1 MEGGYG
7 LTGGWDSLWDWQ
19 TADATQFLWDCH
31 NQDDD
36 ELLGLLGNQTPPRDC
51 CDFFADLGD
60 ITYKETLDLEESQE
74 SKRQRTLE
82 YPSES
87 SQSKVA
93 RTSKIAPTTESFVM
107 QETRKPSTLKVSKAY
122 PFTLIK
128 PSQEEGTSEI
138 APTTESFVMQE
149 TRKPSTL
156 KVSKAFPFALIKL
169 SREESDVTL
178 QDINQQNQRIHAP
191 PKKAPEILGTSH
203 LSGKPVIGMTRIR
216 TEGGRG
222 SITILRTK
230 D

>member
-1 MEGGYG
+1 MPIG
-7 LTGGWDSLWDWQ
+7 
-19 TADATQFLWDCH
+19 
-31 NQDDD
+31 
-36 ELLGLLGNQTPPRDC
+36 
-51 CDFFADLGD
+51 
-60 ITYKETLDLEESQE
+60 
-74 SKRQRTLE
+74 
-82 YPSES
+82 
-87 SQSKVA
+87 
-93 RTSKIAPTTESFVM
+93 TSKIAPTTESFVM
-107 QETRKPSTLKVSKAY
+107 QETRKPSTLKVSKGGRCYHSSGSDLASFGNLCIISM
-122 PFTLIK
+122 PI
-128 PSQEEGTSEI
+128 GTSEI